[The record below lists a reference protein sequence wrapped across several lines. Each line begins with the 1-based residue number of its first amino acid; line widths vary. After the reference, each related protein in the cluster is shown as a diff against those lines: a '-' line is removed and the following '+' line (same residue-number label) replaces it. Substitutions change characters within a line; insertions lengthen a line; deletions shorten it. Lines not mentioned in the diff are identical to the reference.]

1 MFRLASIRTTIYS
14 LLNSHLHTCI
24 ARSASHCSCPRTPR
38 RRSPARARPS
48 PPGLRPS
55 AGSGSTSTS
64 PEVESASCWRRRRGL
79 SRESRGSC
87 RGASTGLPKPG
98 GPGPQ
103 EPGLDILPADLG
115 SCHHLSV
122 IMNYDLIPARPRAP
136 PGHCTPRHLDR
147 QCHRTG
153 LRWLPLQQGT
163 SSCYLPARRPTGS
176 PVPLPP
182 RTRDE
187 RDQILGVGSRWN
199 RWNQGRGGGA
209 TTEAGNPEKK
219 QLVLRAVAGGGC
231 GVG

>member
-1 MFRLASIRTTIYS
+1 MASIRTTIYS

-24 ARSASHCSCPRTPR
+24 ARSASHCSCPRKPR

-55 AGSGSTSTS
+55 AGSGLTSTS

-187 RDQILGVGSRWN
+187 RDQILGVGSRWI
-199 RWNQGRGGGA
+199 RLQVPRQGGEA
-209 TTEAGNPEKK
+209 TPGEAGNPEKK

>member
-1 MFRLASIRTTIYS
+1 MLTFTCVLPVVFPTALVPAHHAGD
-14 LLNSHLHTCI
+14 LLPVLVFHHRAFAHRRGRC
-24 ARSASHCSCPRTPR
+24 R
-38 RRSPARARPS
+38 RRGA
-48 PPGLRPS
+48 
-55 AGSGSTSTS
+55 
-64 PEVESASCWRRRRGL
+64 WRRRVRAAGD
-79 SRESRGSC
+79 
-87 RGASTGLPKPG
+87 GARVSPGRVEGHVVVHPRLPKPG

-103 EPGLDILPADLG
+103 EPGLDILPADLA

-182 RTRDE
+182 LTRDE